1 MNDDCSG
8 VYIGES
14 SRNIVTR
21 SLEHENKYVK
31 KNTDSFM
38 VKHQNQFHNG
48 EPAKMKV
55 SFVKSF
61 KDAMSRQISESVLIF
76 KTQESGNILMNS
88 KAEWRQPSMIE
99 MREEVIRREVGG

>member
-1 MNDDCSG
+1 MEQTTTTPICTGPSEAFL
-8 VYIGES
+8 VS
-14 SRNIVTR
+14 
-21 SLEHENKYVK
+21 
-31 KNTDSFM
+31 
-38 VKHQNQFHNG
+38 QNQFHNG